1 MIRRKRG
8 GRLDRSDGYE
18 EDINPME
25 GTGNLADAMLV
36 LALGMMIAV
45 IMSWSVDFATPS
57 SSMKELNNAKTMS
70 EKEVQ
75 EVNSDDSLQEKG
87 TVYQD
92 PDTGKFY
99 VRVDELVG
107 FAAAWSAGSC

>member
-36 LALGMMIAV
+36 LALGM
-45 IMSWSVDFATPS
+45 
-57 SSMKELNNAKTMS
+57 TMS

-92 PDTGKFY
+92 PDIGKFY
-99 VRVDELVG
+99 VRVDE
-107 FAAAWSAGSC
+107 

>member
-18 EDINPME
+18 EDINLME

-99 VRVDELVG
+99 VRVDE
-107 FAAAWSAGSC
+107 

>member
-1 MIRRKRG
+1 
-8 GRLDRSDGYE
+8 
-18 EDINPME
+18 
-25 GTGNLADAMLV
+25 
-36 LALGMMIAV
+36 
-45 IMSWSVDFATPS
+45 
-57 SSMKELNNAKTMS
+57 MKELNNAKTMS

-99 VRVDELVG
+99 VRVDE
-107 FAAAWSAGSC
+107 

>member
-45 IMSWSVDFATPS
+45 IMSWSVDFSTPS
-57 SSMKELNNAKTMS
+57 SSMKELNNAKLCQ
-70 EKEVQ
+70 K
-75 EVNSDDSLQEKG
+75 KRFR
-87 TVYQD
+87 
-92 PDTGKFY
+92 K
-99 VRVDELVG
+99 
-107 FAAAWSAGSC
+107 